1 MSTAPAN
8 VVPPPS
14 PPPPRPPRR
23 IRLALAIVLALGG
36 VVLGAALAI
45 MIARPAVPTGPAGA
59 TADAEYAC
67 PMHPT
72 IVQDHAGECPICGM
86 ALVKRDR
93 GPAPSPAAD
102 AAGPRRIVG
111 YRSPMDPRQT
121 SPVPRQDSMGMD
133 YLPIYDDELGG
144 GAAVAG
150 LAAVE
155 IDPGRQQLIGLTT
168 AAATRAPIGGQLR
181 VVGRVAIDE
190 TRVRHV
196 NVKNAGFVERIFVN
210 YIGQRVQKGD
220 PLFTLFSPDLLA
232 AQEEYLVALKSR
244 AALGGDDGQ
253 ALVDAARRR
262 LALWDVP
269 GAELRRLETTGQ
281 PIKAI
286 TFRSPA
292 AGVVTKKDVVEGM
305 KLEAGAMPYEIVDL
319 AAVWVVA
326 DVYEAEIRHVTVGT
340 AATLTLTAYP
350 GRTFTGQVAF
360 IAPMLDPQT
369 RTVKVRLGFANP
381 TGELRPEMFGEVVL
395 ALAPRDAVV
404 VPVDAVIDSGTTQVV
419 FVAQGSGRFVPR
431 AVELGQ
437 RDDATVEIVTGLAV
451 GERVVTRANFLV
463 DSESRLRGSLE
474 ALAAPDAGPDRA
486 QVLPATGAT
495 P

>member
-1 MSTAPAN
+1 MTESTT
-8 VVPPPS
+8 PPPA
-14 PPPPRPPRR
+14 PRGPRR
-23 IRLALAIVLALGG
+23 IPLAAAIALALLAMIA
-36 VVLGAALAI
+36 GAALAI
-45 MIARPAVPTGPAGA
+45 AIARPPGGPGAAAGHG
-59 TADAEYAC
+59 DIEYAC

-72 IVQDHAGECPICGM
+72 VVQDHPGDCPICGM
-86 ALVKRDR
+86 ALEKRAR
-93 GPAPSPAAD
+93 AVAAPPPSPVD
-102 AAGPRRIVG
+102 AGPRRIVG

-121 SPVPRQDSMGMD
+121 SPVPRQDEMGMD
-133 YLPIYDDELGG
+133 YLPIYEDEVGG
-144 GAAVAG
+144 GAVAG
-150 LAAVE
+150 LAPVD

-168 AAATRAPIGGQLR
+168 AAAVRAPIGGQLR

-210 YIGQRVQKGD
+210 YIGQQVRKGD

-232 AQEEYLVALKSR
+232 AQEEYLVALRSR

-269 GAELRRLETTGQ
+269 AGELAKLEATGQ
-281 PIKAI
+281 PIKAV

-319 AAVWVVA
+319 AEVWVVA

-340 AATLTLTAYP
+340 RATLTLTAYP

-395 ALAPRDAVV
+395 AIAPHDAVV

-419 FVAQGSGRFVPR
+419 FVAQDGGRFAPR
-431 AVELGQ
+431 LVELGQ
-437 RDDATVEIVTGLAV
+437 RDEATVEIVRGVAP
-451 GERVVTRANFLV
+451 GERVVTRANFLI

-486 QVLPATGAT
+486 QVLPATGAA

>member
-1 MSTAPAN
+1 MTTT
-8 VVPPPS
+8 PPPVLEPATTPS
-14 PPPPRPPRR
+14 VGPPRR
-23 IRLALAIVLALGG
+23 RRVSVVATVALALAGVIAGFVAA
-36 VVLGAALAI
+36 VVLVRHAPATVAPGGAAA
-45 MIARPAVPTGPAGA
+45 
-59 TADAEYAC
+59 AERYAC

-72 IVQDHAGECPICGM
+72 IVSDHPGDCPICGM
-86 ALVKRDR
+86 ALEQAER
-93 GPAPSPAAD
+93 APAAAPVD
-102 AAGPRRIVG
+102 AGARHIIG
-111 YRSPMDPRQT
+111 YRSPMDPLVT
-121 SPVPRQDSMGMD
+121 SPTPRSDEMGMP
-133 YLPIYDDELGG
+133 YLPIYEDEVGG
-144 GAAVAG
+144 AVAG
-150 LAAVE
+150 LAPVD

-210 YIGQRVQKGD
+210 YIGQRVRKGD

-232 AQEEYLVALKSR
+232 AQEEYLVALRSR

-253 ALVDAARRR
+253 ALIDAARRR

-319 AAVWVVA
+319 AEVWVVA

-340 AATLTLTAYP
+340 GATLTLTAYP
-350 GRTFTGQVAF
+350 GRTFAGAVAF

-381 TGELRPEMFGEVVL
+381 TGELRPEMFGEVLL

-404 VPVDAVIDSGTTQVV
+404 VPVDAVIDSGISQVV

-431 AVELGQ
+431 QVELGQ
-437 RDDATVEIVTGLAV
+437 RDEAFVEIVRGLAV
-451 GERVVTRANFLV
+451 GERVVTRANFLI

-474 ALAAPDAGPDRA
+474 ALAVPDAGPDRA
-486 QVLPATGAT
+486 QVLPATGAG